1 MGESEEEINYE
12 RFKYAIKIA
21 QLGKFIKSL
30 KYGIST
36 SVGEQGV
43 QISGGQKQRIA
54 LARAIYKDT
63 RLLILDE
70 ATSALDKKNEMNIIS
85 AMKKIIN
92 EKRTIIAV
100 SHKLEIL
107 KDCQRVFQLSKGVL
121 KEIDFEVLNEK

>member
-1 MGESEEEINYE
+1 M
-12 RFKYAIKIA
+12 
-21 QLGKFIKSL
+21 
-30 KYGIST
+30 
-36 SVGEQGV
+36 
-43 QISGGQKQRIA
+43 
-54 LARAIYKDT
+54 IYKDT

-121 KEIDFEVLNEK
+121 KEIDFEA